1 VEGAFWGLDVETRF
15 GSKVSQHRALIVDDS
30 EVLRRLIEMCLR
42 PVGFEIATASTGAEA
57 LDTAASFHPDL
68 VILDIG
74 LPDMTGWEV
83 LAMLRESAI
92 GADAKVLILSGYEDI
107 NTDAKTNGADAALI
121 KPFRN
126 DELRALAVE
135 LAGPLLPSDLGAGT
149 PA

>member
-1 VEGAFWGLDVETRF
+1 MNTWF
-15 GSKVSQHRALIVDDS
+15 GIEMSTARALIVDDS

-42 PVGFEIATASTGAEA
+42 PAGFEVFTASSGKEA
-57 LDTAASFHPDL
+57 LQVAAESAPDL

-83 LAMLRESAI
+83 LEAVRAETAT
-92 GADAKVLILSGYEDI
+92 ADAKVLILSGYEDAH
-107 NTDAKTNGADAALI
+107 TEAKRLGADAALV

-126 DELRALAVE
+126 DELRSLAVD
-135 LAGPLLPSDLGAGT
+135 LAGPRLTEST

>member
-1 VEGAFWGLDVETRF
+1 MSTA
-15 GSKVSQHRALIVDDS
+15 RALIVDDS

-42 PVGFEIATASTGAEA
+42 PAGFEVFTAANGKEALQVAAEA
-57 LDTAASFHPDL
+57 APDL

-83 LAMLRESAI
+83 LEAVRAEAAT
-92 GADAKVLILSGYEDI
+92 ADAKILILSGYEDAH
-107 NTDAKTNGADAALI
+107 TEAKKLGADAALV

-126 DELRALAVE
+126 DELRSLAVD
-135 LAGPLLPSDLGAGT
+135 LAGPRLTEAS